1 MAGNNSTTRINLI
14 MNGKVDRLKLT
25 ETDNLFDLF
34 CQRVRKTPN
43 KLAYRHFDKQ
53 QNAWSEI
60 SWSQMGDHVA
70 HWQAALKNEDLS
82 PGDRV
87 ALIICNCPRW
97 VMFEQAAI
105 GLGLVVIPLYTNDRS
120 ENICYIMDDAQVKVL
135 LIESK
140 NQWDTYREGL
150 HHRPSLQRI
159 ISLEKCDASS
169 DARLIHVDK
178 WLPDATQRYPLREL
192 SAHKSTL
199 ATVVYT
205 SGTTGKPKGVMLSH
219 ENILWNADSA
229 LDSVTVYDN
238 DEFLSFLPLSHMF
251 ERTVGHY
258 LPMMSGSIIN
268 YARSI
273 DQLAEDLLYIKPT
286 ILVTVPRIFER
297 VYNKIAAQ
305 LEAKSAL
312 ARFLFH
318 SAVNLGWHQ
327 FLFQQRKKI
336 WHPKLLLLPLLR
348 LLVSRKVMAKLG
360 GRMRIAVSGGAPL
373 STEVAKTFIGL
384 GLTISQ
390 GYGLT
395 ESSPIISTNK
405 LERNDPATVGEP
417 LRDVEIKLGESDELL
432 IRSPGVMLGYW
443 NNEDA
448 TREIIAPDGWLHT
461 GDKASIVDNHITITG
476 RIKEIIV
483 LSNGEKVP
491 PADIEMAIS
500 KDPLI
505 EQIMVIGEQKSF
517 LSAVLVLNEDEW
529 HKLAKALDLPADD
542 TSLNNQEVKK
552 VVLDRIKEQIK
563 DFPGYANIY
572 RVHNTL
578 QAWNVENGLITPT
591 LKLKRNVIQDH
602 YSDAIRQL
610 YEGH

>member
-1 MAGNNSTTRINLI
+1 MSGNI
-14 MNGKVDRLKLT
+14 DRLRLA
-25 ETDNLFDLF
+25 ETGNLFQLF
-34 CQRVRKTPN
+34 CHRVRKTPN
-43 KLAYRHFDKQ
+43 KLAYRYFDKH
-53 QNAWSEI
+53 QNSWQEI
-60 SWSQMGDHVA
+60 TWSQMADHVA

-87 ALIICNCPRW
+87 ALMMCNCPQW

-105 GLGLVVIPLYTNDRS
+105 GLGLVVIPLYPNDRAD
-120 ENICYIMDDAQVKVL
+120 NVCYIVDDAQVKIL

-140 NQWDTYREGL
+140 MQWNSTREGL

-159 ISLEKCDASS
+159 VTLEKCDDSV
-169 DARLIHVDK
+169 DARLVHINK

-258 LPMMSGSIIN
+258 LPMMTGSVIN

-273 DQLAEDLLYIKPT
+273 DHLAEDLLYIKPT

-305 LEAKSAL
+305 LETKSPL
-312 ARFLFH
+312 ARLLFN

-327 FLFQQRKKI
+327 FQFQQGKKA

-348 LLVSRKVMAKLG
+348 LLVSRKIMAKLG

-395 ESSPIISTNK
+395 EASPIISTNK
-405 LERNDPATVGEP
+405 LERNDPSTVGEP

-443 NNEDA
+443 NNDDA
-448 TREIIAPDGWLHT
+448 SKEMIGPDGWLHT

-491 PADIEMAIS
+491 PADIEMAIA

-505 EQIMVIGEQKSF
+505 DQIMVIGEQKSF
-517 LSAVLVLNEDEW
+517 LSAIIVLNEDEW
-529 HKLAKALDLPADD
+529 HKLAKRHNLPADD
-542 TSLNNQEVKK
+542 SSLNDLLVKGAI
-552 VVLDRIKEQIK
+552 LDRIKEHIK

-578 QAWNVENGLITPT
+578 QPWNVENGLITPT

-602 YSDAIRQL
+602 FREVIHEL